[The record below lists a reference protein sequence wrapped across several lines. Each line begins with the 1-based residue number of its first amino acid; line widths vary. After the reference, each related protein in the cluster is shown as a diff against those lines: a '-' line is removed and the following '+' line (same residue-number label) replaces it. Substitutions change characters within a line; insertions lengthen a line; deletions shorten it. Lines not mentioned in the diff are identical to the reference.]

1 MLETERR
8 APHTSIGSAKREKNE
23 GLLLMQLFTADSAL
37 FEVSF
42 QLMEKKKIFNEFS
55 FLVFLFLFSVK
66 SRNLLR
72 YPVLYKKK

>member
-1 MLETERR
+1 
-8 APHTSIGSAKREKNE
+8 
-23 GLLLMQLFTADSAL
+23 MQLFTADSAL